1 LYTQIEVVEH
11 VLRLLQESNRVS
23 TYKPAVLLALI
34 DLALEQKME
43 DGTARVQ
50 ILTRDVAEKVISYY
64 WDQTSPFRDGVKN
77 SSRVLL
83 QCTSHKSDSSQAS
96 IVSEIKKYR
105 DTFGIP
111 DMPRRAALAADQE
124 GYRRLCDRVEW
135 TLIAMP
141 LPKLQRIGKESK
153 EMIYSIQWRDGHNNQ
168 DTSKTLLQ
176 KSGVNKYQLDPIM
189 NIDSIYA
196 TIQLL
201 PGVALAFANL
211 HSLLRPHV
219 IQHWVNDVVR
229 WNSLQHS
236 DVSSDV
242 SGFLFSDFRRTNLAP
257 VRDSILDFD
266 SGRCFYCDRSV
277 SAGAEI
283 DHFIPWA
290 RTHDDGIHNLVAAC
304 PACNQNKSDFFGS
317 HNQLDKWLSRIRS
330 RSDGLKKIADKTQ
343 WEFRPTQALAR
354 ATNIYSRLPDKIVVW
369 DAQKRFIPLNMAH
382 VQRLLIA

>member
-1 LYTQIEVVEH
+1 MYTQIEVVEH
-11 VLRLLQESNRVS
+11 VLRILQESNRVS

-34 DLALEQKME
+34 DLALDQNIA

-64 WDQTSPFRDGVKN
+64 WDQTSPFHDAVKK

-83 QCTSHKSDSSQAS
+83 QCTAHKNDSSQAA
-96 IVSEIKKYR
+96 IVSDIKKFR
-105 DTFGIP
+105 DSFAIA
-111 DMPRRAALAADQE
+111 DMPRRAASAADPE
-124 GYRRLCDRVEW
+124 GYRKLCDRVEW
-135 TLIAMP
+135 TLIEMP

-153 EMIYSIQWRDGHNNQ
+153 DIIYSIKWRDDHSNQ
-168 DTSKTLLQ
+168 DTSKFLLQ
-176 KSGVNKYQLDPIM
+176 KMDVKRYQLDPKK
-189 NIDSIYA
+189 NVESVYA
-196 TIQLL
+196 TIDLL
-201 PGVALAFANL
+201 PGVASAFANL

-229 WNSLQHS
+229 WNNLKHS

-242 SGFLFSDFRRTNLAP
+242 SGFLFSDFRRVNLAP
-257 VRDSILDFD
+257 VRDKIVEFD

-283 DHFIPWA
+283 DHFIPWT
-290 RTHDDGIHNLVAAC
+290 RTHDDGLHNLVAAC
-304 PACNQNKSDFFGS
+304 PACNNSKSDYLGS
-317 HNQLDKWLSRIRS
+317 HKQLGKWLSRIRS
-330 RSDGLKKIADKTQ
+330 RSDGLKDIAEKAH

-354 ATNIYSRLPDKIVVW
+354 AKNIYSKLPDQIVVW
-369 DAQKRFIPLNMAH
+369 DSQKKFVPLNLAD